1 MTNAK
6 KNKQSTS
13 FAALVADSELITEV
27 VQVGDHPV
35 TVREM
40 TGRERFELSEKAD
53 DPRWDV
59 LCWCAFTGMVDPR
72 PETIEEM
79 DELKTEFVVLMANAV
94 LRLSGMEPDEE
105 VEVENESASVT
116 DIGGS

>member
-1 MTNAK
+1 MTQAK

-13 FAALVADSELITEV
+13 FAELVADSELTTEV
-27 VQVGDHPV
+27 IQVGGHPV

-40 TGRERFELSEKAD
+40 TGRERFQLSEKAD

-59 LCWCAFTGMVDPR
+59 LCWCAFTGMIDGR
-72 PETIEEM
+72 PDTIEEM
-79 DELKTEFVVLMANAV
+79 DQLKTEFIVLIANAV
-94 LRLSGMEPDEE
+94 LRLSGMEADAEE
-105 VEVENESASVT
+105 EAGEGSASVT